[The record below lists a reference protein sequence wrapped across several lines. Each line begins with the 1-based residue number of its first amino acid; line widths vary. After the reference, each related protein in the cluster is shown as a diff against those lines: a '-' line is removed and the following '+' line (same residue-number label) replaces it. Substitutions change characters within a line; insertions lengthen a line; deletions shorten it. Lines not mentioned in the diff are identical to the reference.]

1 MYPISLLLGHQDMI
15 DTEIQMILQRSS
27 SWAINCN
34 TVLIK
39 EAFGKATQCE
49 NHVQLVL
56 RLIHDKLMLMLICK
70 WRDVDCPEKMMIS
83 QCYPV

>member
-1 MYPISLLLGHQDMI
+1 MI
-15 DTEIQMILQRSS
+15 DTKIQMILQRSS

-56 RLIHDKLMLMLICK
+56 RLMHVDDDDGGICK

>member
-1 MYPISLLLGHQDMI
+1 MI

-27 SWAINCN
+27 SWSINCD

-56 RLIHDKLMLMLICK
+56 RLMHDRLMLMLMEESASGVILIVLRK
-70 WRDVDCPEKMMIS
+70 
-83 QCYPV
+83 

>member
-1 MYPISLLLGHQDMI
+1 MAKK
-15 DTEIQMILQRSS
+15 EIQMTLQRSS

-34 TVLIK
+34 TVLMK

-56 RLIHDKLMLMLICK
+56 RLMHDRLMLMLMGESASGVMLIVLRK
-70 WRDVDCPEKMMIS
+70 
-83 QCYPV
+83 

>member
-1 MYPISLLLGHQDMI
+1 MI

-27 SWAINCN
+27 SWSINCY

-49 NHVQLVL
+49 NHVQLVFIL
-56 RLIHDKLMLMLICK
+56 MHDRLMLMLMGESASGVMLIVLRK
-70 WRDVDCPEKMMIS
+70 
-83 QCYPV
+83 